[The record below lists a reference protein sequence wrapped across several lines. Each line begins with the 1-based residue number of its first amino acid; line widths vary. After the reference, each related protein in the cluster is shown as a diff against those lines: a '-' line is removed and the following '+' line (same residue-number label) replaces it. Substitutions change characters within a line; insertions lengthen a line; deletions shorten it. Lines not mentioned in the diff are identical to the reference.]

1 MKQNDEVKKELNMDE
16 IHAVTLDVLKKID
29 ELTTE
34 LGMPYYMAYGS
45 LIGVVR
51 HQGFI
56 PWDDDL
62 DIMMRRADYEK
73 FLDYCISHE
82 EELYPY
88 RLLSIRNNENYP
100 HMIARLCNVEYPIV
114 VNNEI
119 PCGMGVFVDIY
130 PLDGVGNDL
139 EQLKPVIKRSR
150 RLIDM
155 MFWATRQNFER
166 PKKWYRTPD
175 KFVKYCYAKCRGKK
189 YLQSELEKIGSMYPY
204 EASKYIGVI
213 TWGTDMEMYPKEYF
227 ETSER
232 LSFEDMEVMVPGEYK
247 KILEQ
252 IYGNYMELPPVE
264 KRCAQHNYKAYD
276 RQ

>member
-1 MKQNDEVKKELNMDE
+1 MKQNNEMKKELNMDE

-34 LGMPYYMAYGS
+34 LGLPYYMAYGS

-62 DIMMRRADYEK
+62 DIMMHRADYEK
-73 FLDYCISHE
+73 FLDYCINHE

-100 HMIARLCNVEYPIV
+100 HMIARLCNVEYPVV

-130 PLDGVGNDL
+130 PLDGMGSDL
-139 EQLKPVIKRSR
+139 EQLKPAVKRSH
-150 RLIDM
+150 RLVDM
-155 MFWATRQNFER
+155 DFWATRLKFEK
-166 PKKWYRTPD
+166 PKKWYRIPD
-175 KFVKYCYAKCRGKK
+175 KFVRYCYSKLRGKAYIQK
-189 YLQSELEKIGSMYPY
+189 ELEKMGQMFPY
-204 EASKYIGVI
+204 EDSKYIGVI
-213 TWGTDMEMYPKEYF
+213 TWGSDMMPFEKEYF
-227 ETSER
+227 ASTVRMLFET
-232 LSFEDMEVMVPGEYK
+232 MEVPVPVEYK
-247 KILEQ
+247 KVLEKL
-252 IYGNYMELPPVE
+252 YGNYMEMPPVE
-264 KRCAQHNYKAYD
+264 KRCPQHNYSAYVK
-276 RQ
+276 